1 MARTVWTGLSGQD
14 NWERTARNGYPG
26 QDQQDRTA
34 RTGLPGKDSQKRRQI
49 ARTGEPRQDCKERIA
64 RKDSQNWTTRTG
76 RPWLT
81 DKLGQYLDIDIRLQ
95 GFFASRQFVKK
106 SPFLNLDCWRRF
118 FKSIFLA
125 RYIKKKIRIRLI
137 LISIAVDWNNVSLLR
152 SRWTVPFIKI
162 WQKGLDCALQETH
175 AGLNLNRIRSG
186 TDNT

>member
-1 MARTVWTGLSGQD
+1 MTLDIITSTCTGDWLSQEISSRNCHFAEKQQQPDRMARTVWTGLSGQD

-125 RYIKKKIRIRLI
+125 RYIKKKNPYTAHPDKHSCRLKQCF
-137 LISIAVDWNNVSLLR
+137 
-152 SRWTVPFIKI
+152 PP
-162 WQKGLDCALQETH
+162 
-175 AGLNLNRIRSG
+175 
-186 TDNT
+186 